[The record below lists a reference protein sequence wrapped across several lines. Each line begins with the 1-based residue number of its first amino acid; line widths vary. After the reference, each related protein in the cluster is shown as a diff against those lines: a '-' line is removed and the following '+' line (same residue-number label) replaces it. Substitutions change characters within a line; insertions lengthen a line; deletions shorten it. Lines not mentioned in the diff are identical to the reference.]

1 MVKTETPTVWPT
13 EYDVRNFFYSHF
25 FYSTTHL
32 SCGHKV
38 LVIMNGE
45 AENIISVSFVKSL
58 LMTGWTA
65 DYSKC
70 CHMEHY
76 LIRLGVE

>member
-1 MVKTETPTVWPT
+1 MKVKNVKNI
-13 EYDVRNFFYSHF
+13 YDVRIFFYSHF
-25 FYSTTHL
+25 FYSKTHL

-58 LMTGWTA
+58 LMTGWTV

-70 CHMEHY
+70 RHMKHY